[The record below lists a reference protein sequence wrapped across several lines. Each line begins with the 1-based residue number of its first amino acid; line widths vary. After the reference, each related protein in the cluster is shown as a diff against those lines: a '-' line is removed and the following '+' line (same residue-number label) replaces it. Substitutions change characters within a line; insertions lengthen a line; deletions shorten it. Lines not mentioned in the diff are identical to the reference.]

1 MSNIKPQ
8 MIKLNRFQFEIN
20 MHISLFDEK
29 ISLIVFEK
37 IPAAYAESLVKK
49 IIFANLESN
58 LMIFFN

>member
-8 MIKLNRFQFEIN
+8 TIKLNRFQFEIN

-37 IPAAYAESLVKK
+37 IPAVYAESLVKK
-49 IIFANLESN
+49 LFLRI
-58 LMIFFN
+58 